1 MFLKNLL
8 LGKLLDSGA
17 RKRVCLT
24 GLLKGL
30 ELELDLNY
38 QAQVWLGLCER
49 ETYGVIKKTA
59 QRCEWF
65 VDIGAGKGELV
76 VYFLK
81 RTSANKVI
89 AVEPQRSENEIM
101 LRNLKYNGLDSDRR
115 LVIVDKCVGTASGE
129 NFLSLDSF
137 APLVQGRGFV
147 KIDVDGAE
155 MDVLKSGKQF
165 LNSLK
170 PTVLV
175 ETHTAELEQ
184 QCARFLENLGYS
196 IRIIRNSW
204 WRRFFPEHRPIP
216 HNRWLAATT

>member
-1 MFLKNLL
+1 M
-8 LGKLLDSGA
+8 
-17 RKRVCLT
+17 
-24 GLLKGL
+24 
-30 ELELDLNY
+30 
-38 QAQVWLGLCER
+38 
-49 ETYGVIKKTA
+49 IKKTA

-137 APLVQGRGFV
+137 ASLVQGRGFL

-155 MDVLKSGKQF
+155 MDVLESGKQF

-170 PTVLV
+170 PTVLI
-175 ETHTAELEQ
+175 ETHSAELERA
-184 QCARFLENLGYS
+184 CLEFLQAMCFS
-196 IRIIRNSW
+196 TRIIRNAW
-204 WRRFFPEHRPIP
+204 WRRILPEHRPIP
-216 HNRWLAATT
+216 HNRWLLATAESFFLC